1 MKEMRAAQWIQVKRV
16 GSGRSSDAGTA
27 GTVAAFAGIGVLL
40 VTAGWGWWTVPGVA
54 AIAFGAAI
62 VLGPLS
68 ILVGDDGVR
77 FPGGR
82 FVPWS
87 SVESIATS
95 KDGVVLQL
103 YWGDAIRVVP
113 RGTDLAVELERR
125 LSEWRAADDREP
137 PSVLARGGRRADAWV
152 TSLRAL
158 APLGSGYRSPTVAPE
173 RLLDVLLTPRASE
186 DARVAALVALG
197 ASLDDARRSTLRELA
212 AASASAR
219 VRAVA
224 EAVAAGADDASLARA
239 LAG

>member
-1 MKEMRAAQWIQVKRV
+1 MRAAQWVQVKRV
-16 GSGRSSDAGTA
+16 GSARSADAGTA

-68 ILVGDDGVR
+68 ILVGADGLR
-77 FPGGR
+77 LPGGR

-87 SVESIATS
+87 LVESIAAGD
-95 KDGVVLQL
+95 DGGVALQL
-103 YWGDAIRVVP
+103 RAEGAIHVVP
-113 RGTDLAVELERR
+113 RGAELAVELDRR
-125 LSEWRAADDREP
+125 LSEWRAADDTEP
-137 PSVLARGGRRADAWV
+137 LSVLQRGGRRADAWV
-152 TSLRAL
+152 SSLRAL
-158 APLGSGYRSPTVAPE
+158 SPLGGGYRAPTVAPD
-173 RLLDVLLTPRASE
+173 RLWDVLLSPRSSE

-197 ASLDDARRSTLRELA
+197 ASLDDARRRSLRELA
-212 AASASAR
+212 GASASAR